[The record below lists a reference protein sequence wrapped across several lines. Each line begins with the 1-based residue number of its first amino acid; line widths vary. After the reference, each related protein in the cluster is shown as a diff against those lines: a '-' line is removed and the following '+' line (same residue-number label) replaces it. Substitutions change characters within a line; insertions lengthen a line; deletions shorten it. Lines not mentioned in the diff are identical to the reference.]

1 MIYPWLAPCGS
12 SPDYLHVCYFT
23 ETAQGNVRIRLCV
36 TIIFKYFCVCGK
48 GQILKISLQLGLLS
62 TLKKK
67 RLRIHLSFIQLQTH
81 LVLFISFKF
90 ILSKINLNV
99 SSFLALPTSCSL
111 HLIALYFIN
120 VERPLRAQ
128 VGEKKALKPIIFKL

>member
-23 ETAQGNVRIRLCV
+23 ETTQGNVRIRLCV

-62 TLKKK
+62 TLKKNA
-67 RLRIHLSFIQLQTH
+67 FA
-81 LVLFISFKF
+81 FISP
-90 ILSKINLNV
+90 LSNFTRHT
-99 SSFLALPTSCSL
+99 SFFS
-111 HLIALYFIN
+111 
-120 VERPLRAQ
+120 
-128 VGEKKALKPIIFKL
+128 

>member
-67 RLRIHLSFIQLQTH
+67 TPSHPSLLYPASDTPRSFHKFQIYT
-81 LVLFISFKF
+81 FK
-90 ILSKINLNV
+90 N
-99 SSFLALPTSCSL
+99 
-111 HLIALYFIN
+111 
-120 VERPLRAQ
+120 
-128 VGEKKALKPIIFKL
+128 